1 MIRAFLA
8 LPLPAEVRRDL
19 EAAQAGLPTGRPV
32 APENLH
38 LTLVF
43 LGEHHEPVLE
53 DLHYALE
60 GLSAPGFQVALSGV
74 GVFGNALPRVLYAAV
89 EPEPALN
96 HLRKKV
102 ARAAREAGIALPGDR
117 YTPHVTLA
125 RFPREMPG
133 EDVIAVQEFVA
144 RRMGLATA
152 PFTAERFVLYR
163 STLGRNGP
171 IYQEMAEYG
180 LSLAA

>member
-8 LPLPAEVRRDL
+8 LPLPAEVRRTL
-19 EAAQAGLPTGRPV
+19 EAAQAGLPAGRPV

-43 LGEHHEPVLE
+43 LGEHPEPVLE
-53 DLHYALE
+53 DLHYVLE
-60 GLSAPGFQVALSGV
+60 GLSVPGFAVTLRGV
-74 GVFGNALPRVLYAAV
+74 GVFGGAVPRVLYAAV
-89 EPEPALN
+89 EPQPALN

-133 EDVIAVQEFVA
+133 EDLAAVQDFVG
-144 RRMGLATA
+144 RRVGLAA
-152 PFTAERFVLYR
+152 GPFDAERFVLYR

-171 IYQEMAEYG
+171 IYDEISDYR
-180 LSLAA
+180 LAPAA